1 MNKKYILLT
10 VVIIALLVGG
20 YILFFSEPSM
30 SQDENVKIFRDNLVA
45 YEVKLGEGREIKT
58 GDTVSVNYIGA
69 LADGTK
75 FDSSYDHGEPFSFTV
90 GEDQVIQGWEEG
102 LIGMKVGGVR
112 RLAIPPT
119 LAYGAQGIPGA
130 IPPNSMLIFEIE
142 LLEIKQ

>member
-10 VVIIALLVGG
+10 VVIIVLLVGG
-20 YILFFSEPSM
+20 YLLFFYEPSM
-30 SQDENVKIFRDNLVA
+30 TQNENVKIFRDNLVA

-58 GDTVSVNYIGA
+58 GDTVSVNYIGV

-75 FDSSYDHGEPFSFTV
+75 FDSSYDSGEPFSFTV
-90 GEDQVIQGWEEG
+90 GEGKVIQGWEKG

-112 RLAIPPT
+112 RLAIPPL

-130 IPPNSMLIFEIE
+130 IPPNSMLMFEIE